1 MRRIQIWRWLP
12 AALLLLAAGA
22 KTGRAEALA
31 IQSFDGTGQ
40 LLFNRVPTAT
50 VYRVEWAPS
59 PAGPWTT
66 FSGAAAELDGIPQ
79 FSGDSYTC
87 SVPMCYRV
95 VASVT
100 NALVEPPSIPEG
112 MVLIP
117 KGTNSG
123 TDPDFGAYWL
133 NVVEDFYMDRYEVTK
148 TLWDAV
154 RIWAED
160 NGYTD
165 LPAGGGK
172 AANHPVQSVNWYD
185 CVKWCN
191 ARSQKAGL
199 TPVYYTDDAM
209 TQVYMTENVL
219 EPYVMTSANGY
230 RLPTDMQWHYAARGG
245 VANRR
250 FPWGDVDSIQH
261 TRANYNSS
269 NLYAYD
275 TSETRGYHPT
285 YASGGVPYTSPVG
298 AFAPN
303 GYGLFDMVGNVNE
316 WCFDWYPGHEGTDR
330 VIRGGGWVNNA
341 KVSRFALRGRSIP
354 SPRDTAYGFRTVLLP
369 TALTP

>member
-1 MRRIQIWRWLP
+1 MRRIQIRRWLP
-12 AALLLLAAGA
+12 AALLLAVVVI
-22 KTGRAEALA
+22 TGRAEDIV

-40 LLFNRVPTAT
+40 LTFNRIAKAT
-50 VYRVEWAPS
+50 VYWVEWAPS
-59 PAGPWTT
+59 PAGPWTN
-66 FSGAAAELDGIPQ
+66 FWDAAVTLNTIPQ
-79 FSGDSYTC
+79 FSGGSYTS

-100 NALVEPPSIPEG
+100 NTPVPNG

-133 NVVEDFYMDRYEVTK
+133 NVADDFYMDRYEVTK
-148 TLWDAV
+148 TLWDEV
-154 RIWAED
+154 RTWASS

-172 AANHPVQSVNWYD
+172 AANHPVNEVSWYD

-191 ARSQKAGL
+191 ARSQEAGL
-199 TPVYYTDDAM
+199 TPVYYSNETM
-209 TQVYMTENVL
+209 TLVYTNGNVL
-219 EPYVMTSANGY
+219 HPYVNTSANGY
-230 RLPTDMQWHYAARGG
+230 RLPTDTQWHYAARGG

-250 FPWGDVDSIQH
+250 FAWGDVNTIQH

-269 NLYAYD
+269 SLYTYD
-275 TSETRGYHPT
+275 TSTTRGYHPT
-285 YASGGVPYTSPVG
+285 YDSGGFPYTSPVG

-303 GYGLFDMVGNVNE
+303 GYGLYDMIGNVWE

-330 VIRGGGWVNNA
+330 VIRGGGWSNTA
-341 KVSRFALRGRSIP
+341 KVSRFALRGSSIP
-354 SPRDTAYGFRTVLLP
+354 SPRDKSYGFRTVLPLGQ
-369 TALTP
+369 